1 MVRVADP
8 SGRWCV
14 RDTLTIAV
22 PQNGRSNGGFGC
34 APCLDAAEFR
44 GAGFASGMFVAI
56 ILDVALLAFEEPR
69 VPSSAQIGV
78 SQWHLTPIAGLPRDS
93 NGRAVPAFG
102 IAGSFLRARP

>member
-1 MVRVADP
+1 
-8 SGRWCV
+8 
-14 RDTLTIAV
+14 
-22 PQNGRSNGGFGC
+22 
-34 APCLDAAEFR
+34 
-44 GAGFASGMFVAI
+44 MFVAI